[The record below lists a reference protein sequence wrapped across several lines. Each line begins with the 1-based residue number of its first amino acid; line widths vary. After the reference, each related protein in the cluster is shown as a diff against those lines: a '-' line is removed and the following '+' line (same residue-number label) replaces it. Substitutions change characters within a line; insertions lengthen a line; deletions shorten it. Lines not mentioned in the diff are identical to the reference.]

1 MPFSA
6 QTPFHRP
13 GPSRQAHA
21 LLLALAALG
30 LAACGGG
37 DGVSTAPSARLNIVP
52 DSIEVHSGNSVE
64 VPLELIDTSGSGNRT
79 VRFSVSDPDVAQV
92 SPASCALPA
101 GTTETSGCTV
111 TVSGKK
117 LGSTHLIAESNGLA
131 SDQGA
136 VTVKAGNG
144 VGTITI
150 AHYSSDPSFTY
161 YDAAPNVSF
170 AFTVQ
175 FMPQVHGQAVYA
187 SNPISVAFSDT
198 SGGKVTYQTNSVCSV
213 TSSTPTCVVAGS
225 FAAASVPATGFTVS
239 AAVTGAWQVPGQ
251 AFAGF
256 TPIKIQMVPVNS
268 QVPGR
273 IRVASQN
280 ASNQVFAGA
289 GAPLFVNLS
298 GSNLTQASYTVTLSI
313 ANPSTGS
320 LVQFYDFKAGV
331 NTGTPTPSTTKT
343 CQLVVD
349 NTSYQNYKTNTVS
362 GCGFNLLTTTAAAG
376 LTQST
381 EVPVNVTV
389 ALAAGST
396 PKPADAA
403 LPSYKAQT
411 MLTVVPPSA
420 VTSAARTITFT
431 NNSSRYVVFAANSG
445 TATAY
450 VSPTTTAGSGV
461 VGCGTSAPAQ
471 ACPIGST
478 CVQGGQD
485 VGPTTPYQ
493 CFWDAPAFASN
504 PVAPASSATA
514 AVPGFAGVTSGSQ
527 QIQWSGS
534 YYALNCP
541 GGANATGCPAA
552 PTTPGTSPPNPAQ
565 TVAEVTYQHNAV
577 DFYDVSIINGVSNAL
592 ALGPSAASGKAAGS
606 AVPGG
611 QGGSITTPYACGTA
625 GSATAQTGTGATDS
639 AYTLPASTWA
649 LAPTAANFPAP
660 VADSPASYYA
670 VVSPSNKAA
679 PTVCSA
685 QGTCSSST
693 TGDTVCG
700 WNANYLS
707 QASGNQRVCG
717 AFQQWASANQ
727 LWGWNQTAGNAGN
740 AAFGFATGNA
750 SGVTVGQLQF
760 CTNPA
765 ATIYSTYATQ
775 PPSTDTGLA
784 CGGTN
789 WDAAN
794 TVLTPAAAPIARPA
808 VAYTTANPTWVQYVY
823 PTISWLKM
831 ACPTCYTFPYDDQ
844 SSTFNCEQ
852 GLNSQGT
859 NQLDYTLQVGDL
871 KNSFR

>member
-1 MPFSA
+1 M
-6 QTPFHRP
+6 
-13 GPSRQAHA
+13 
-21 LLLALAALG
+21 
-30 LAACGGG
+30 
-37 DGVSTAPSARLNIVP
+37 
-52 DSIEVHSGNSVE
+52 
-64 VPLELIDTSGSGNRT
+64 
-79 VRFSVSDPDVAQV
+79 
-92 SPASCALPA
+92 
-101 GTTETSGCTV
+101 
-111 TVSGKK
+111 
-117 LGSTHLIAESNGLA
+117 
-131 SDQGA
+131 
-136 VTVKAGNG
+136 
-144 VGTITI
+144 
-150 AHYSSDPSFTY
+150 
-161 YDAAPNVSF
+161 
-170 AFTVQ
+170 
-175 FMPQVHGQAVYA
+175 
-187 SNPISVAFSDT
+187 
-198 SGGKVTYQTNSVCSV
+198 
-213 TSSTPTCVVAGS
+213 
-225 FAAASVPATGFTVS
+225 
-239 AAVTGAWQVPGQ
+239 
-251 AFAGF
+251 
-256 TPIKIQMVPVNS
+256 
-268 QVPGR
+268 
-273 IRVASQN
+273 
-280 ASNQVFAGA
+280 
-289 GAPLFVNLS
+289 
-298 GSNLTQASYTVTLSI
+298 
-313 ANPSTGS
+313 
-320 LVQFYDFKAGV
+320 
-331 NTGTPTPSTTKT
+331 
-343 CQLVVD
+343 VD

-362 GCGFNLLTTTAAAG
+362 GCGFNLLTTAAAAA

-514 AVPGFAGVTSGSQ
+514 SVPGFAGVTSGSQ

-670 VVSPSNKAA
+670 VVNPSNKAA

-740 AAFGFATGNA
+740 TVFGFATGNA
-750 SGVTVGQLQF
+750 SGVTVGQLQL

-775 PPSTDTGLA
+775 PPSTDTGPGLRWHQLGRRQHRAHPGGRPHHPAGRGLHHCQPHLGAVRVPDDLVAQDGLPHLLHLPLRRPVVHLQLRAGPEQPGHQPAGLHLA
-784 CGGTN
+784 GGGSEEQ
-789 WDAAN
+789 
-794 TVLTPAAAPIARPA
+794 LPLRPGPAAALVPRVSAQA
-808 VAYTTANPTWVQYVY
+808 VQ
-823 PTISWLKM
+823 
-831 ACPTCYTFPYDDQ
+831 
-844 SSTFNCEQ
+844 
-852 GLNSQGT
+852 
-859 NQLDYTLQVGDL
+859 
-871 KNSFR
+871 